1 MTDAG
6 TLLAVLKV
14 RPILEMKP
22 EEDPTVEATTR
33 NKIAA
38 ARHLVRLND
47 AIIIVPLMLS
57 LG

>member
-33 NKIAA
+33 NKIAV

-47 AIIIVPLMLS
+47 TIILL
-57 LG
+57 LL